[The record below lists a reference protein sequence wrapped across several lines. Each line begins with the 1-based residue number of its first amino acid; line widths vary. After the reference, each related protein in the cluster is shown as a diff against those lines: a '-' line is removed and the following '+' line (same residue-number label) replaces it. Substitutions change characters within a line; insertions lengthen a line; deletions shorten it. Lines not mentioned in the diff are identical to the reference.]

1 MKSQPPQPSF
11 DPVRAIKKFFLA
23 AFVVVSFI
31 AYALHKP
38 QNSNNAAS
46 AEASQPTAAPTTQ
59 SLNPAAPTATA
70 NPAATDPTQTP
81 AAASSLPTTT
91 PSAAAASPTPPA
103 PTAAPSLA
111 SSQYKNG
118 TFLGPQVDAFYGL
131 VQVKVTIQNG
141 KLTNVQFTEYPS
153 DRRTSQ
159 QINSIAMPYL
169 QQEAIQAQNANVDI
183 ISGATLTSEGFIQSL
198 QAALSQAKG

>member
-1 MKSQPPQPSF
+1 MKPQPPQPTF

-23 AFVVVSFI
+23 AFVVISFI

-38 QNSNNAAS
+38 QNSTNTAS
-46 AEASQPTAAPTTQ
+46 AEANQPSAAPATQ
-59 SLNPAAPTATA
+59 ALNPAASTTATNPTA
-70 NPAATDPTQTP
+70 DPTQTP
-81 AAASSLPTTT
+81 SAANSLPTTT
-91 PSAAAASPTPPA
+91 PSAAATNPTAPA
-103 PTAAPSLA
+103 PTATPSLA
-111 SSQYKNG
+111 SGQYKNG
-118 TFLGPQVDAFYGL
+118 TYLGPEVDAFYGL

-169 QQEAIQAQNANVDI
+169 QQEAIQAQSANVDI
-183 ISGATLTSEGFIQSL
+183 ITGATLTSEGFVQSL
-198 QAALSQAKG
+198 QAALLQAKN